1 MGILYHTFSSYQ
13 KWAPPFNFGVDIQF
27 LKRIFEE
34 SQHASL
40 TLSHG
45 MTSAAVINND
55 NISLHATTRL
65 N

>member
-1 MGILYHTFSSYQ
+1 MGSIFSSYQ

-34 SQHASL
+34 SHHASL
-40 TLSHG
+40 TLSHD
-45 MTSAAVINND
+45 MPSVAVINND